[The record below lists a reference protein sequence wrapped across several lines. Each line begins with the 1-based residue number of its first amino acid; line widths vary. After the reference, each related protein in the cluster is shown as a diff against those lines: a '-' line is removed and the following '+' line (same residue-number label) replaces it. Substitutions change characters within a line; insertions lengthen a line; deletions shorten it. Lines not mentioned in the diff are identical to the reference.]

1 MLRRLLFVLV
11 IIFSTSALTIAQ
23 EFTFPITVS
32 DGTNSQILNL
42 KIGPNGASTFVT
54 GDEYAPP
61 APPSGAFDVRIR
73 LVDDYFSKMLPNAF
87 TPQIFPI
94 VYQASTGAGPIILTW
109 DADAIAGLG
118 TFQVTDNLTG
128 TLYTQNLNG
137 LNGTLNISTA
147 TGAAYITN
155 SLRIVITPAEPEI
168 AASPSFS
175 PSAGSYVGDRNV
187 TISTTTSGATI
198 YYTTDGS
205 DPTTSSTVYSSAIAL
220 TAPSTTTIKALAG
233 GTGLNTSTVAS
244 ATYTL
249 TLPAAAA
256 PTAGLAAGNYTGNQ
270 TVTLSTTT
278 AGAKIYYTTDG
289 SAPTTSSTEYTSAI
303 ALTAPSTTTI
313 RAIAGGTGL
322 NTSTEFS
329 GTYVLALPAAAKPTA
344 GLAAGNYTGNQT
356 VTLSTTT
363 AGAKIY
369 YTTDGSAPTTSSTEY
384 TSAIALTAPS
394 TTTIRAIAGGTGLN
408 TSTEFSGT
416 YVLALPAA
424 AAPSFS
430 PSAGSYV
437 GDRNVTIST
446 TTSGAT
452 IYYTTDGSDPTTS
465 STVYSS
471 AIALT
476 APSTTTIKALAVRT
490 GYNDSGIVSGV
501 FSLNLQES
509 EAPVFSLDGGEYI
522 GDKTITLST
531 STSGASI
538 YYTTDGSAP
547 TTSSTVYSTPI
558 VLTAPSETTI
568 RAVAGGTGFATSS
581 EVSKTY
587 TLLLPL
593 AVAPVIS
600 PNGGNFFNEQVVT
613 LSTTTPGGI
622 IYYTTDGSTPS
633 ESSLVYSESI
643 DLVAPSETTIKAYVV
658 VAGYRD
664 SDVSEATFILTIR
677 TDEEAPEIVASDPVY
692 EDVDQD
698 PISGAFSYSINVD
711 EGVTEIMKFIV
722 VNEEDPVTWSLS
734 GGANASLFN
743 INQNGDVSF
752 KSPAVEGT
760 YVVVVR
766 ATDSAENFTDVTL
779 TVIVG
784 DEDPIGEDEFEIPDD
799 VSDLFKDIN
808 VDFNEDD
815 FELQLKV
822 ETLPVGTKMFAFVAV
837 IVSDS
842 SKTTGSG
849 QILNDEFA
857 NPDIIILSEDDGTSN
872 EIILTKEKIDAALLE
887 AGIFAGQTV
896 TLKWTLRATGDDFV
910 KYAPVSAELK
920 VTRDDNAPN
929 PVSIEDE
936 VELPSEITLNQN
948 YPNPFN
954 PSTSIRFSLPASD
967 LVTIQVYSIT
977 GQLVATL
984 LNENR
989 SAGWHTVNFDAANL
1003 SSGIYVYR
1011 MTTGTQSITKKMLF
1025 VK

>member
-1 MLRRLLFVLV
+1 
-11 IIFSTSALTIAQ
+11 
-23 EFTFPITVS
+23 
-32 DGTNSQILNL
+32 
-42 KIGPNGASTFVT
+42 
-54 GDEYAPP
+54 
-61 APPSGAFDVRIR
+61 
-73 LVDDYFSKMLPNAF
+73 
-87 TPQIFPI
+87 
-94 VYQASTGAGPIILTW
+94 
-109 DADAIAGLG
+109 
-118 TFQVTDNLTG
+118 
-128 TLYTQNLNG
+128 
-137 LNGTLNISTA
+137 
-147 TGAAYITN
+147 
-155 SLRIVITPAEPEI
+155 
-168 AASPSFS
+168 
-175 PSAGSYVGDRNV
+175 
-187 TISTTTSGATI
+187 
-198 YYTTDGS
+198 
-205 DPTTSSTVYSSAIAL
+205 
-220 TAPSTTTIKALAG
+220 
-233 GTGLNTSTVAS
+233 
-244 ATYTL
+244 
-249 TLPAAAA
+249 
-256 PTAGLAAGNYTGNQ
+256 
-270 TVTLSTTT
+270 
-278 AGAKIYYTTDG
+278 
-289 SAPTTSSTEYTSAI
+289 
-303 ALTAPSTTTI
+303 
-313 RAIAGGTGL
+313 
-322 NTSTEFS
+322 
-329 GTYVLALPAAAKPTA
+329 
-344 GLAAGNYTGNQT
+344 
-356 VTLSTTT
+356 
-363 AGAKIY
+363 
-369 YTTDGSAPTTSSTEY
+369 
-384 TSAIALTAPS
+384 
-394 TTTIRAIAGGTGLN
+394 
-408 TSTEFSGT
+408 
-416 YVLALPAA
+416 
-424 AAPSFS
+424 
-430 PSAGSYV
+430 
-437 GDRNVTIST
+437 
-446 TTSGAT
+446 
-452 IYYTTDGSDPTTS
+452 
-465 STVYSS
+465 
-471 AIALT
+471 
-476 APSTTTIKALAVRT
+476 
-490 GYNDSGIVSGV
+490 
-501 FSLNLQES
+501 
-509 EAPVFSLDGGEYI
+509 
-522 GDKTITLST
+522 
-531 STSGASI
+531 
-538 YYTTDGSAP
+538 
-547 TTSSTVYSTPI
+547 
-558 VLTAPSETTI
+558 
-568 RAVAGGTGFATSS
+568 
-581 EVSKTY
+581 
-587 TLLLPL
+587 
-593 AVAPVIS
+593 
-600 PNGGNFFNEQVVT
+600 
-613 LSTTTPGGI
+613 
-622 IYYTTDGSTPS
+622 
-633 ESSLVYSESI
+633 
-643 DLVAPSETTIKAYVV
+643 
-658 VAGYRD
+658 
-664 SDVSEATFILTIR
+664 
-677 TDEEAPEIVASDPVY
+677 
-692 EDVDQD
+692 
-698 PISGAFSYSINVD
+698 
-711 EGVTEIMKFIV
+711 MKFIV

>member
-168 AASPSFS
+168 
-175 PSAGSYVGDRNV
+175 
-187 TISTTTSGATI
+187 
-198 YYTTDGS
+198 
-205 DPTTSSTVYSSAIAL
+205 
-220 TAPSTTTIKALAG
+220 
-233 GTGLNTSTVAS
+233 
-244 ATYTL
+244 
-249 TLPAAAA
+249 
-256 PTAGLAAGNYTGNQ
+256 
-270 TVTLSTTT
+270 
-278 AGAKIYYTTDG
+278 
-289 SAPTTSSTEYTSAI
+289 
-303 ALTAPSTTTI
+303 
-313 RAIAGGTGL
+313 
-322 NTSTEFS
+322 
-329 GTYVLALPAAAKPTA
+329 
-344 GLAAGNYTGNQT
+344 
-356 VTLSTTT
+356 
-363 AGAKIY
+363 
-369 YTTDGSAPTTSSTEY
+369 
-384 TSAIALTAPS
+384 
-394 TTTIRAIAGGTGLN
+394 
-408 TSTEFSGT
+408 
-416 YVLALPAA
+416 A

-600 PNGGNFFNEQVVT
+600 PNGGNFLNEQVVT

>member
-1 MLRRLLFVLV
+1 M
-11 IIFSTSALTIAQ
+11 
-23 EFTFPITVS
+23 
-32 DGTNSQILNL
+32 
-42 KIGPNGASTFVT
+42 
-54 GDEYAPP
+54 
-61 APPSGAFDVRIR
+61 
-73 LVDDYFSKMLPNAF
+73 
-87 TPQIFPI
+87 
-94 VYQASTGAGPIILTW
+94 
-109 DADAIAGLG
+109 
-118 TFQVTDNLTG
+118 
-128 TLYTQNLNG
+128 
-137 LNGTLNISTA
+137 
-147 TGAAYITN
+147 
-155 SLRIVITPAEPEI
+155 
-168 AASPSFS
+168 
-175 PSAGSYVGDRNV
+175 
-187 TISTTTSGATI
+187 
-198 YYTTDGS
+198 
-205 DPTTSSTVYSSAIAL
+205 
-220 TAPSTTTIKALAG
+220 
-233 GTGLNTSTVAS
+233 
-244 ATYTL
+244 
-249 TLPAAAA
+249 
-256 PTAGLAAGNYTGNQ
+256 
-270 TVTLSTTT
+270 
-278 AGAKIYYTTDG
+278 
-289 SAPTTSSTEYTSAI
+289 
-303 ALTAPSTTTI
+303 
-313 RAIAGGTGL
+313 
-322 NTSTEFS
+322 
-329 GTYVLALPAAAKPTA
+329 
-344 GLAAGNYTGNQT
+344 
-356 VTLSTTT
+356 
-363 AGAKIY
+363 
-369 YTTDGSAPTTSSTEY
+369 
-384 TSAIALTAPS
+384 
-394 TTTIRAIAGGTGLN
+394 
-408 TSTEFSGT
+408 
-416 YVLALPAA
+416 LALPAA

>member
-168 AASPSFS
+168 AAAPSFS

-256 PTAGLAAGNYTGNQ
+256 
-270 TVTLSTTT
+270 
-278 AGAKIYYTTDG
+278 
-289 SAPTTSSTEYTSAI
+289 
-303 ALTAPSTTTI
+303 
-313 RAIAGGTGL
+313 
-322 NTSTEFS
+322 
-329 GTYVLALPAAAKPTA
+329 PTA

-600 PNGGNFFNEQVVT
+600 PNGGNFLNEQVVT